1 MFLGLLIVCSP
12 KLLSAAAQENDSDI
26 DSQRAHLEELRKTI
40 NILQK
45 SLDQQRDE
53 HDKLRKQLRVAEKE
67 IGAIVRRLD
76 VLNRKLRNQQ
86 KRVAGLQGE
95 RQKLWSELDHQRLV
109 LGGQLRSAYAI
120 GRQEYMKLLLNE
132 QDPAVLG
139 RTLVYY
145 DYLNKARAERI
156 EVIRDKVKRL
166 EQVEIDLKES
176 TAALEISRAEQLAEK
191 QRLERS
197 HEERKEVLEQLA
209 SQIRTREQKLG
220 QVKADA
226 QQLEALLTGLR
237 EALADI
243 PVAAGKRESFASLR
257 GKLPLPVQGT
267 IRASFG
273 SLRKEGKLRWQGVLI
288 NAREGSPVHAV
299 SHGRVAYAD
308 WLRGFGL
315 MVIID
320 HGDGYMT
327 LYGQNQSLYVTTG
340 DWIEAGE
347 VIAGAGSSGGQAHS
361 GVYFEIRS
369 NGKPT
374 NPLRWCRR

>member
-1 MFLGLLIVCSP
+1 M
-12 KLLSAAAQENDSDI
+12 E
-26 DSQRAHLEELRKTI
+26 SQRAHLEELRKTI
-40 NILQK
+40 NTLQK
-45 SLDQQRDE
+45 SLDAQRDE
-53 HDKLRKQLRVAEKE
+53 HDKLRKQLRIAEKA
-67 IGAIVRRLD
+67 IGGIVRHLD
-76 VLNRKLRNQQ
+76 VINRKLRNQQ
-86 KRVAGLQGE
+86 KRVANLQNERRGL
-95 RQKLWSELDHQRLV
+95 WTELAGQRRV
-109 LGGQLRSAYAI
+109 LSGQLRSAYAI

-145 DYLNKARAERI
+145 DYLNRARSERI
-156 EVIRDKVKRL
+156 DTIRDQVQRL
-166 EQVEIDLKES
+166 EQVESDLKES
-176 TAALEISRAEQLAEK
+176 SAALEMTRAEQLVEK

-209 SQIRTREQKLG
+209 RQIRTREQKLG
-220 QVKADA
+220 QVRADA
-226 QQLEALLTGLR
+226 QHLETLLTGLR

-243 PVAAGKRESFASLR
+243 PAAAGKRESFAALR
-257 GKLPLPVQGT
+257 GKLTLPVQGS

-288 NAREGSPVHAV
+288 NAREGSPVRAV

-320 HGDGYMT
+320 HGDGYMS
-327 LYGQNQSLYVTTG
+327 LYGQNQSLFVSTG

-347 VIAGAGSSGGQAHS
+347 VIASAGSSGGQEHS